1 MHHAT
6 MDKKLGIIF
15 EKLGFMETHFI
26 DIREEL
32 TKKFEGKINSIN
44 EVMNITKID
53 MTNYI
58 DKRIENLDFGP
69 EKQAVV
75 NKLVEDWDQHI
86 DKFD

>member
-1 MHHAT
+1 

-58 DKRIENLDFGP
+58 DKRIEILDFGP